1 MIQWRYTDDD
11 CVYVDRL
18 VEHNFETQKRKKKY
32 HGDTRINHYNTFR
45 CLYDQKIQISSNIT
59 PTIKLYHYCSLKI
72 DDNKPKW
79 DITAAIQNHD
89 YRPYC
94 AHELTNQWWL
104 NLAAP
109 AAIQIRLVKRGDFNV
124 WTSFPTRFTSP
135 LERLKMWS
143 YIWFRRNKNSRQVW
157 TIFPDDNFLKLQ

>member
-1 MIQWRYTDDD
+1 MKHKKGKKIPWW
-11 CVYVDRL
+11 
-18 VEHNFETQKRKKKY
+18 HKKKSLQ
-32 HGDTRINHYNTFR
+32 HFQMFIRTKDSNLI
-45 CLYDQKIQISSNIT
+45 NIT

-79 DITAAIQNHD
+79 DITAAIQNHN

-94 AHELTNQWWL
+94 VHELTNQWWL

-135 LERLKMWS
+135 LERLKMWY

-157 TIFPDDNFLKLQ
+157 TIFPGDNFLKLQ